1 MLNVKEIVEW
11 VAVILILFGSV
22 ISVISAFGMIR
33 LPDVYTRSH
42 AATKS
47 ATLSVL
53 VCLLGAFVYFW
64 FHDGYIS
71 IRIILGIIFVFITAP
86 VSGHL
91 VTRAAYRSRVPL
103 AEGSGEDELK
113 PVLFGESNQIDHLAF
128 AGGRAEMQPLVDKDV
143 HTSTL
148 IKDERIDG
156 EEIPIDVP
164 GDKIENK
171 SFDSLNADENGK

>member
-1 MLNVKEIVEW
+1 MNVNQSIELG
-11 VAVILILFGSV
+11 AAILILFGAI

-53 VCLLGAFVYFW
+53 ACLLGTFIYFW
-64 FHDGYIS
+64 VHDGFVS
-71 IRIILGIIFVFITAP
+71 IRLLLGIIFVFITAP

-91 VTRAAYRSRVPL
+91 ICRAAYRSRVPL

-113 PVLFGESNQIDHLAF
+113 PVLFGHD
-128 AGGRAEMQPLVDKDV
+128 
-143 HTSTL
+143 
-148 IKDERIDG
+148 DEPVKR
-156 EEIPIDVP
+156 P
-164 GDKIENK
+164 EN
-171 SFDSLNADENGK
+171 